1 MQESTFTTT
10 PGQLL
15 LAARE
20 ARSLTQSDIAKHM
33 RLSVQAVQD
42 IENDAY
48 TQLGVRTFVRGYL
61 CAYARLVG
69 IDTDKILASFD
80 ASGLM
85 PDTKVVRSGMIE
97 GAPVTNVTRQY
108 SRFQP
113 SRWIGFGVCAL
124 VFVVVVLFWQDKK
137 DPADNKIA
145 LKSDSSTPAVVNK
158 SDSDQ
163 SSTIALTEPMNV
175 DDSAKVPSVAPT
187 NLPADTKE
195 PTVQKHHAKASHVN
209 MANNGFTKSPG
220 IAAHTTYTISSV
232 PATDADE
239 TLKTS

>member
-48 TQLGVRTFVRGYL
+48 AQLGVRTFVRGYL

-69 IDTDKILASFD
+69 IGTDKILASFD
-80 ASGLM
+80 ASDLM

-113 SRWIGFGVCAL
+113 SRWIGVCICAF
-124 VFVVVVLFWQDKK
+124 VFVVIVSFWQGKK
-137 DPADNKIA
+137 DPTDNKIA
-145 LKSDSSTPAVVNK
+145 LKSDSGVSAVVKK

-163 SSTIALTEPMNV
+163 PSSTIALSEPMNV
-175 DDSAKVPSVAPT
+175 DDSAKISAVEPANS
-187 NLPADTKE
+187 PADTKDS
-195 PTVQKHHAKASHVN
+195 TVQKHHVKASHLN
-209 MANNGFTKSPG
+209 MASNGFTQSPG
-220 IAAHTTYTISSV
+220 TAAHTTYTISSV
-232 PATDADE
+232 PTNDAGAT
-239 TLKTS
+239 